1 MKQIR
6 IQKPRARRER
16 PRREALSPDWRDPDI
31 VRAKAL
37 ARARTPVA
45 K

>member
-6 IQKPRARRER
+6 IQKPRARREG
-16 PRREALSPDWRDPDI
+16 PGRETLPPDWRDPDI

>member
-1 MKQIR
+1 VKQIR

-16 PRREALSPDWRDPDI
+16 RGHEALPPGLRDPDI

-45 K
+45 R

>member
-31 VRAKAL
+31 VRAKSL

-45 K
+45 G